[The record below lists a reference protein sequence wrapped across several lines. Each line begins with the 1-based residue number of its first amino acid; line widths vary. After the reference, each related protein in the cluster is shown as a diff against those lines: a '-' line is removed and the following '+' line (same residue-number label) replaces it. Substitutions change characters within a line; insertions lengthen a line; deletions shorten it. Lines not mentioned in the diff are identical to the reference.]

1 MAESERLRQRK
12 AVKIKKFSPQ
22 YRSETGHAL
31 ASFASKRILSGKLR
45 FSCFSQ
51 VPSGS
56 DYPAF
61 RPILPKILSHLDF
74 LQPFFF
80 VVFFIRKGEGFEPSP
95 FLITFFPLI
104 LFSMPLLPDRW

>member
-1 MAESERLRQRK
+1 MAESERLELERRVNTK
-12 AVKIKKFSPQ
+12 SKKFSKQ

-56 DYPAF
+56 DYPTF
-61 RPILPKILSHLDF
+61 RPILPKILSYFDF

-80 VVFFIRKGEGFEPSP
+80 TVF
-95 FLITFFPLI
+95 L
-104 LFSMPLLPDRW
+104 